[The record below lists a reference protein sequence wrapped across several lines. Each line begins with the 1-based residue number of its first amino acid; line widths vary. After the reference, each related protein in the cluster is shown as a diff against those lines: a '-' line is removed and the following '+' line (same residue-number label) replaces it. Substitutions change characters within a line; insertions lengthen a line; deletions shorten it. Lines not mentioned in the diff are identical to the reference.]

1 MASGTGRGTTGGQD
15 DGYERRRQK
24 TFESVKAAHRSLG
37 KGARRTAYSL
47 HKETERLSR
56 QSGSKVR
63 KVSANAIRD
72 NVLCH
77 PLLDPEHN
85 AVVLARR
92 PGTFPEA
99 LMQMSR
105 EELMQAVLGEREWG
119 ANESKRR
126 MELEVKLGRIKV
138 DERER
143 RRLGEP

>member
-1 MASGTGRGTTGGQD
+1 MAAGGGRVTTAGQD
-15 DGYERRRQK
+15 DAYERRRRR

-56 QSGSKVR
+56 LPDSKVR

-105 EELMQAVLGEREWG
+105 EELMQAVLDERAWG
-119 ANESKRR
+119 ANESRKR
-126 MELEVKLGRIKV
+126 MELEVKLGRVKV